1 MKKSQYDNGNI
12 AADYYSTT
20 QEEISRNYI
29 ENPNML
35 RIIGDVAGLD
45 ILGVG
50 CGDGYLE
57 RMLKLAGANRVVG
70 TDLSLAML
78 NLGRK
83 AESEHPL
90 GIEYFQY
97 NLQNL
102 PIVGR
107 FDLVTAKYVLNYAQ
121 DQKELVLMCQSIY
134 RNLKI
139 GGRLVALVP
148 DYGDADHLI
157 SDPKYGFTAEALEQ
171 PLSEYGKLKI
181 TLFANGVAGVDFVVS
196 FVRLESY
203 IAALKEAGFKKA
215 IWHKPVPSEEGVKQ
229 FSPEFWADWMAHP
242 YSAVLE
248 ATK

>member
-1 MKKSQYDNGNI
+1 MSKSQYDNGNI
-12 AADYYSTT
+12 AADYYTTT

-57 RMLKLAGANRVVG
+57 RMLKSAGANQIIG
-70 TDLSLAML
+70 TDLSLSML

-83 AESEHPL
+83 AENEHPL
-90 GIEYFQY
+90 GIEYFRY
-97 NLQNL
+97 SLKSL
-102 PIVGR
+102 PIIGE
-107 FDLVTAKYVLNYAQ
+107 FDLTTAKYVLNYAQ
-121 DQKELVLMCQSIY
+121 NQKELVLMCQSIY
-134 RNLKI
+134 RNLKTD
-139 GGRLVALVP
+139 GRLVALVP
-148 DYGDADHLI
+148 DYGDADRLI

-171 PLSEYGKLKI
+171 PLSEYSKLKI
-181 TLFANGVAGVDFVVS
+181 VLFANGVAGVDFVVS

-203 IAALKEAGFKKA
+203 IAALRATGFRGVT
-215 IWHKPVPSEEGVKQ
+215 WHKPVPSQDGVDRFGKD
-229 FSPEFWADWMAHP
+229 FWADWMAHP
-242 YSAVLE
+242 YSAIIE